1 MVFCAGADTGR
12 EVCGVRKIKVVVANR
27 PRLMRE
33 LVLATISD
41 QPDIEI
47 VGVLEGVIDDEAA
60 VLQMVEQAHPEFLI
74 IALDQSDERP
84 HICDVLLDRFPHMCI
99 LALAAER
106 NCSIFYWANLDIRS
120 NRIENSED
128 GILNALRGRK
138 LVVAPQPEV
147 ERSSRTN

>member
-1 MVFCAGADTGR
+1 M
-12 EVCGVRKIKVVVANR
+12 EKIKVLVANR

-33 LVLATISD
+33 LVMATISD
-41 QPDIEI
+41 QPDIEV
-47 VGVLEGVIDDEAA
+47 VGVLEDETAI
-60 VLQMVEQAHPEFLI
+60 LQMVEQEHPEFLI

-106 NCSIFYWANLDIRS
+106 NSSIFYWVSLDIRS

-128 GILNALRGRK
+128 GILGALRGRR
-138 LVVAPQPEV
+138 LVATPPPGTEQ
-147 ERSSRTN
+147 SSRPN